1 MRCPRNDGPAV
12 PNNNAEATPLSILN
26 LILSVK
32 NGRENGN
39 VVFIVAGNWQWS
51 VFACF
56 VIMQFAHH

>member
-39 VVFIVAGNWQWS
+39 VVFIVAGNWQ
-51 VFACF
+51 
-56 VIMQFAHH
+56 